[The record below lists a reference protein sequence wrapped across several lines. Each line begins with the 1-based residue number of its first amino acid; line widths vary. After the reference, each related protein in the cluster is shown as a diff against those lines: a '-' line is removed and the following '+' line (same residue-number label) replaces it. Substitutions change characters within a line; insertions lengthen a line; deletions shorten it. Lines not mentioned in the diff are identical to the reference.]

1 MVIYVTGGIGKNNS
15 SKVTRKNPWGSII
28 KLGRERER
36 EKERERE
43 REIFHL
49 ILTLNMIVS

>member
-15 SKVTRKNPWGSII
+15 SKVTKKNPWGSII
-28 KLGRERER
+28 KLGRER
-36 EKERERE
+36 ERERE